1 MKRLLWKKIP
11 ESTCGE
17 VRNPAL
23 PGDAGFDLLV
33 AEPIEIVPGKIS
45 TIECGVKIALPDGI
59 VAVPIPRSSAVAR
72 GLFIF
77 ITLIDTGYHGPIFLF
92 ATSMSGKSIFLTAG
106 MRVGQ
111 LFPLA
116 NVSLDIV
123 VEQVDVLPPSER
135 GENGFGSSGGAV
147 EGPFDA
153 SIIPGTHG
161 RKRI

>member
-1 MKRLLWKKIP
+1 MKKLLWKKIP
-11 ESTCGE
+11 ENTCGK

-23 PGDAGFDLLV
+23 TGDAGFDLLV

-45 TIECGVKIALPDGI
+45 TIECGVKVALPEGI
-59 VAVPIPRSSAVAR
+59 VAVPVARSSAVAR
-72 GLFIF
+72 GLMVFT
-77 ITLIDTGYHGPIFLF
+77 TLIDTGYRGPIFLF
-92 ATSMSGKSIFLTAG
+92 ATSMSGKPIFLTAG

-111 LFPLA
+111 LLPLA
-116 NVSLDIV
+116 NASLDILA
-123 VEQVDVLPPSER
+123 EQVDELPTSER

-161 RKRI
+161 RGKI